1 MNISLRDSESS
12 VYGGIT
18 GNNNINFDF
27 SKTTSGNF
35 PSSPTGQQQNN
46 QGGDKFEITPE
57 SIKAQ
62 IGKEKNFDV
71 TSKDD
76 RIQQTSMIAYSN
88 QLNTIKALSHSGKLT
103 EALEAVGSIND
114 KSNSWGYS
122 LAKILNKAQIKRNGK
137 VITAE
142 DLAEALKNDK
152 SGEIARSIETAI
164 NDIQSSGDFKEKLKW
179 ANDKHDGEAT
189 AAVGAAGLF
198 GATKIAG
205 IQVPKYIIREGLKQR
220 AGQQALGWVAAKG
233 AGSLALYLGKLGLTT
248 GRFMLGP
255 WGLIAQA
262 ALYAGL
268 WYLNNDDQG
277 KAVKE
282 KMGDAWNA
290 TGGAIFD
297 DIGDKIGYQV
307 SKIA

>member
-1 MNISLRDSESS
+1 MSISLQDSESS
-12 VYGGIT
+12 IYSGIT
-18 GNNNINFDF
+18 GNNNINFNF
-27 SKTTSGNF
+27 SKKTSENF
-35 PSSPTGQQQNN
+35 SSNPTGQQPNN
-46 QGGDKFEITPE
+46 QGGEQFEINPE

-88 QLNTIKALSHSGKLT
+88 QLNTIRALSNSGKLT
-103 EALEAVGSIND
+103 EALETVGSIND
-114 KSNSWGYS
+114 TSNSWGYS
-122 LAKILNKAQIKRNGK
+122 LAVILNKAQIKRNGK
-137 VITAE
+137 IIAAE

-164 NDIQSSGDFKEKLKW
+164 NDIQSTGTFKEKLQL
-179 ANDKHDGEAT
+179 ANDKHDWEAT
-189 AAVGAAGLF
+189 AAVSAAGIASVR
-198 GATKIAG
+198 GIAG
-205 IQVPKYIIREGLKQR
+205 IQVNKYVVIEGSKQVI
-220 AGQQALGWVAAKG
+220 GKQALGWVAAKG
-233 AGSLALYLGKLGLTT
+233 AGSLALNVGKLGLTA

-255 WGLIAQA
+255 WGLIASGV
-262 ALYAGL
+262 LYAGL

-277 KAVKE
+277 KEVKE

-290 TGGAIFD
+290 TGGVVLN

>member
-1 MNISLRDSESS
+1 MSISLKDSESS
-12 VYGGIT
+12 VYSGIT

-27 SKTTSGNF
+27 SKKIPGNF
-35 PSSPTGQQQNN
+35 SSNPTGQQQNN
-46 QGGDKFEITPE
+46 QGGDQFEINPE

-62 IGKEKNFDV
+62 IAKEKSFDV
-71 TSKDD
+71 TSNDD

-103 EALEAVGSIND
+103 EALETVGSIND

-122 LAKILNKAQIKRNGK
+122 LAEILNKAQIKRNGK
-137 VITAE
+137 IIAAE

-152 SGEIARSIETAI
+152 SGEIARSIGQAV
-164 NDIQSSGDFKEKLKW
+164 DSIQSSGGFKEKLKW

-189 AAVGAAGLF
+189 AAVSAAGLF

-205 IQVPKYIIREGLKQR
+205 IQVAKHGTGELAKTVVGK
-220 AGQQALGWVAAKG
+220 QALGWAAAKG
-233 AGSLALYLGKLGLTT
+233 AGSLALNVGKLGLTA

-262 ALYAGL
+262 AIYGGL
-268 WYLNNDDQG
+268 WYLNNHDQG

-290 TGGAIFD
+290 TGGTILN